1 MKDFDVVVVG
11 AGPTG
16 LVLAG
21 LLSRAGVKVLVVER
35 RIDRGDRPK
44 AVVLHAPTLELLDS
58 FGLLDEVTDRSI
70 PLERFAF
77 HLKGTGSFTAG
88 MTGTDTHLDGYR
100 NMPQPIL
107 EGLLEKYALGYGARI
122 EYGVG
127 YLSHEA
133 GGTGNTGDSG
143 VLVRFEG
150 REDVRCSYLVG
161 SDGPRSAVRE
171 ALGVTMAGRSL
182 STSYLLIEGVPRE
195 LVGRDEV
202 GVHVGANG
210 MVTMMPIPGDQVLM
224 AGPVVNGLTLDRGAS
239 VPWRRIADAI
249 DTLGFGSRLELAEA
263 LRTSHYSV
271 DLRVAER
278 WVSGKVVLAGDAA
291 HLNTPAGGQG
301 LNLGIGDALALSWRL
316 LAALR
321 HDEAELLAG
330 YEAERRPYATRVGQ
344 TTFLAPLIDRMRAAR
359 DVDDPSVRAEL
370 AELALSW
377 SQLYPDHGNPGKRHG
392 ARYELSAGARV
403 PTWTRAA
410 DGRLTPFLAPSDRV
424 DASTLLWFDDTEPA
438 SVESDLPV
446 PPVREVR
453 RVARPAADG
462 RVTVPDG
469 ARGLLVRPDRLVAEV
484 IGS

>member
-77 HLKGTGSFTAG
+77 HLNGTGSFTAD
-88 MTGTDTHLDGYR
+88 MTGLDTHLDGYR

-122 EYGVG
+122 EYGVS

-133 GGTGNTGDSG
+133 GDSG
-143 VLVRFEG
+143 GSDTVVRFEG
-150 REDVRCSYLVG
+150 YDDVRCSYLVG

-171 ALGVTMAGRSL
+171 SLDIPMAGRSL

-249 DTLGFGSRLELAEA
+249 DTLGFGSRLKLAEA

-278 WVSGKVVLAGDAA
+278 WVSGNVVLAGDAA

-344 TTFLAPLIDRMRAAR
+344 TTFLAPLIDRMRSAV
-359 DVDDPSVRAEL
+359 DVNDPAVRAEL

-377 SQLYPDHGNPGKRHG
+377 SQLYPDHGNRPGARHD

-403 PTWTRAA
+403 PTSIRDAE
-410 DGRLTPFLAPSDRV
+410 GRLTPFLPSSDRV

-453 RVARPAADG
+453 RVARPATDG

-469 ARGLLVRPDRLVAEV
+469 ARGLLVRPDRLVAEA

>member
-1 MKDFDVVVVG
+1 MKDVDVVVVG

-58 FGLLDEVTDRSI
+58 FGLLDEVLDRSI

-77 HLKGTGSFTAG
+77 HLNGTGSFTVG
-88 MTGTDTHLDGYR
+88 MTGMDSDRDGYR
-100 NMPQPIL
+100 NMPQPVL

-122 EYGVG
+122 EYGVS
-127 YLSHEA
+127 YLSHESPA
-133 GGTGNTGDSG
+133 DGSGT
-143 VLVRFEG
+143 VVRFDG
-150 REDVRCSYLVG
+150 HDDVRCSYLVG

-171 ALGVTMAGRSL
+171 SLGIPMSGRSL
-182 STSYLLIEGVPRE
+182 STSYLLIEGVPQE

-224 AGPVVNGLTLDRGAS
+224 AGPVVNGLTLDRGES
-239 VPWRRIADAI
+239 VPWPRISDAI
-249 DTLGFGSRLELAEA
+249 DTLGFGSRLKLAEA

-271 DLRVAER
+271 DLRVADR
-278 WVSGKVVLAGDAA
+278 WVAGAVVLAGDAA

-301 LNLGIGDALALSWRL
+301 LNLGIGDALALAWRL
-316 LAALR
+316 RAALD
-321 HDEAELLAG
+321 HGDAGVLAG
-330 YEAERRPYATRVGQ
+330 YEAERRSYAAQVGR
-344 TTFLAPLIDRMRAAR
+344 TTFLAPLIDRMRTAR
-359 DVDDPSVRAEL
+359 DIDDPSVRGEL
-370 AELALSW
+370 ADLALSW
-377 SQLYPDHGNPGKRHG
+377 SQLYPDHGNQRGD
-392 ARYELSAGARV
+392 RYELTPGARV
-403 PTWTRAA
+403 PTWVRGA
-410 DGRLTPFLAPSDRV
+410 DGGLAPFLPPSDRI
-424 DASTLLWFDDTEPA
+424 DACTLLWFDDTEPA
-438 SVESDLPV
+438 SVTSDLPL

-453 RVARPAADG
+453 RVARPAGG

>member
-21 LLSRAGVKVLVVER
+21 LLSRAGVRVLVVER

-77 HLKGTGSFTAG
+77 HLNGTGSFAAD

-122 EYGVG
+122 EYGVS

-133 GGTGNTGDSG
+133 DDSG
-143 VLVRFEG
+143 AVVRFDG
-150 REDVRCSYLVG
+150 HDDVRCSYLVG

-171 ALGVTMAGRSL
+171 SLGVAMAGRSL

-249 DTLGFGSRLELAEA
+249 DTLGFGSRLKLAEA

-321 HDEAELLAG
+321 HDEAELLAE

-344 TTFLAPLIDRMRAAR
+344 TTFLAPLIDRMRSAR
-359 DVDDPSVRAEL
+359 DVDDPSVREEL

-377 SQLYPDHGNPGKRHG
+377 SQLYPDQGNRRG

-403 PTWTRAA
+403 PTWVRGA
-410 DGRLTPFLAPSDRV
+410 DGGLTPFLAPSDRV
-424 DASTLLWFDDTEPA
+424 DAATLLWFDDTEPA
-438 SVESDLPV
+438 AVESDLSV

-453 RVARPAADG
+453 RVARPAAEG

-469 ARGLLVRPDRLVAEV
+469 ARGLLVRPDRLVAKV
-484 IGS
+484 IGP